1 MIYRRSSG
9 VEYLPSDGSS
19 VYLVN
24 WAVDFDLLLLEVLN
38 YGLLLLQHYLRH

>member
-1 MIYRRSSG
+1 VIYRRSSG

-24 WAVDFDLLLLEVLN
+24 WAVDFNLLLFEVLN